1 MPAST
6 RVVPAVEEQD
16 PVMGFFIAD
25 AHSQIGGGQGDPTF
39 SFIMLI
45 ALFAVFYFVLI
56 RPQSKRQKEHKAMVA
71 SLSKGDE
78 VVTNGGLLG
87 KITNVGDS
95 FVTNQD
101 RGRIAGPNPA
111 PVHCGPDAEG
121 NDQVGLSSN
130 AFQAFQSPPFPDPPE

>member
-1 MPAST
+1 M
-6 RVVPAVEEQD
+6 D
-16 PVMGFFIAD
+16 FFIAD
-25 AHSQIGGGQGDPTF
+25 AHAQGGGGGDPTF

-95 FVTNQD
+95 FVTIEVAD
-101 RGRIAGPNPA
+101 
-111 PVHCGPDAEG
+111 
-121 NDQVGLSSN
+121 GLKVKVQRMAVASLMPKGTIRS
-130 AFQAFQSPPFPDPPE
+130 D

>member
-1 MPAST
+1 
-6 RVVPAVEEQD
+6 
-16 PVMGFFIAD
+16 MGFFIAD
-25 AHSQIGGGQGDPTF
+25 AHAQTGGGGDPTF

-87 KITNVGDS
+87 KITRVGEN
-95 FVTNQD
+95 FVTLEI
-101 RGRIAGPNPA
+101 GTGLEI
-111 PVHCGPDAEG
+111 
-121 NDQVGLSSN
+121 QVQRMAVASLMPKGTIKS
-130 AFQAFQSPPFPDPPE
+130 A

>member
-1 MPAST
+1 
-6 RVVPAVEEQD
+6 
-16 PVMGFFIAD
+16 MGFFIAD
-25 AHSQIGGGQGDPTF
+25 AHAQAGGGGGDPTF

-87 KITNVGDS
+87 KITNVGDA
-95 FVTNQD
+95 FVTVEVADGMEVRVQ
-101 RGRIAGPNPA
+101 RMSVAALMPKGTIKSG
-111 PVHCGPDAEG
+111 
-121 NDQVGLSSN
+121 
-130 AFQAFQSPPFPDPPE
+130 

>member
-1 MPAST
+1 
-6 RVVPAVEEQD
+6 
-16 PVMGFFIAD
+16 MGFFIAD
-25 AHSQIGGGQGDPTF
+25 AHAQGGGGGDPTF

-95 FVTNQD
+95 FVTLE
-101 RGRIAGPNPA
+101 
-111 PVHCGPDAEG
+111 VTEG
-121 NDQVGLSSN
+121 TQVKVQRMAVASLMPKGTIRS
-130 AFQAFQSPPFPDPPE
+130 D

>member
-1 MPAST
+1 M
-6 RVVPAVEEQD
+6 D
-16 PVMGFFIAD
+16 FFIAD
-25 AHSQIGGGQGDPTF
+25 AYAQGGGGDANTF
-39 SFIMLI
+39 SLIMLI

-95 FVTNQD
+95 FVTLE
-101 RGRIAGPNPA
+101 
-111 PVHCGPDAEG
+111 VTEG
-121 NDQVGLSSN
+121 TRVKVQRMAVASLMPKGTIRSD
-130 AFQAFQSPPFPDPPE
+130 

>member
-1 MPAST
+1 
-6 RVVPAVEEQD
+6 
-16 PVMGFFIAD
+16 MGFFIAD
-25 AHSQIGGGQGDPTF
+25 AHAQAGGGQSDPTF

-87 KITNVGDS
+87 KITRIGDN
-95 FVTNQD
+95 FVTLEIAAGLEIQVQ
-101 RGRIAGPNPA
+101 RIAVASLMPKGTIKS
-111 PVHCGPDAEG
+111 V
-121 NDQVGLSSN
+121 
-130 AFQAFQSPPFPDPPE
+130 

>member
-1 MPAST
+1 
-6 RVVPAVEEQD
+6 
-16 PVMGFFIAD
+16 MGFFIAD
-25 AHSQIGGGQGDPTF
+25 AHAQTGGGGDPTF

-95 FVTNQD
+95 FVTIEVADGMKVKVQ
-101 RGRIAGPNPA
+101 RMSVASLMPK
-111 PVHCGPDAEG
+111 G

-130 AFQAFQSPPFPDPPE
+130 TFQITQTFQTHLRHPFPDVR

>member
-1 MPAST
+1 M
-6 RVVPAVEEQD
+6 D
-16 PVMGFFIAD
+16 FFIAD
-25 AHSQIGGGQGDPTF
+25 AYAQGGGGGDPTF

-95 FVTNQD
+95 FVTLE
-101 RGRIAGPNPA
+101 
-111 PVHCGPDAEG
+111 VTEG
-121 NDQVGLSSN
+121 TQVKVQRMAVASLMPKGTIRS
-130 AFQAFQSPPFPDPPE
+130 D

>member
-1 MPAST
+1 
-6 RVVPAVEEQD
+6 
-16 PVMGFFIAD
+16 MGFFIAD
-25 AHSQIGGGQGDPTF
+25 AHAQVGGGQSDPTF

-95 FVTNQD
+95 FVTIEIADGLQV
-101 RGRIAGPNPA
+101 RI
-111 PVHCGPDAEG
+111 
-121 NDQVGLSSN
+121 QRLSIAALMPKGTIKSG
-130 AFQAFQSPPFPDPPE
+130 

>member
-1 MPAST
+1 M
-6 RVVPAVEEQD
+6 D
-16 PVMGFFIAD
+16 FFIRD
-25 AHSQIGGGQGDPTF
+25 AHAQGGGGDPTF

-71 SLSKGDE
+71 GLSKGDE

-95 FVTNQD
+95 FVTLE
-101 RGRIAGPNPA
+101 
-111 PVHCGPDAEG
+111 VTEG
-121 NDQVGLSSN
+121 TQVKVQRVSVAALMPKGTIRS
-130 AFQAFQSPPFPDPPE
+130 D

>member
-1 MPAST
+1 M
-6 RVVPAVEEQD
+6 D
-16 PVMGFFIAD
+16 FFIAD
-25 AHSQIGGGQGDPTF
+25 AHAQAGGGGDPTF

-87 KITNVGDS
+87 KITNVGDN
-95 FVTNQD
+95 FVSLE
-101 RGRIAGPNPA
+101 
-111 PVHCGPDAEG
+111 VAEG
-121 NDQVGLSSN
+121 FQVRVQRMSIAALMPKGTIRSG
-130 AFQAFQSPPFPDPPE
+130 

>member
-1 MPAST
+1 M
-6 RVVPAVEEQD
+6 D
-16 PVMGFFIAD
+16 FFIAD
-25 AHSQIGGGQGDPTF
+25 AYAQGGGGGDPTF

-95 FVTNQD
+95 FVTLE
-101 RGRIAGPNPA
+101 
-111 PVHCGPDAEG
+111 VTEG
-121 NDQVGLSSN
+121 TQVKV
-130 AFQAFQSPPFPDPPE
+130 QSMAVASLMPKGTIRSD